1 MWKLKEGE
9 ENLKT
14 LQNTTK
20 HSKMVKSTIEIPE
33 RENRIL
39 NIVKGQHGFKNKD
52 QAFIFIIQEY
62 EQSLEPEIRHEFVQE
77 MKRIEKEKGIPF
89 KNIEELR
96 KLTGE

>member
-1 MWKLKEGE
+1 
-9 ENLKT
+9 
-14 LQNTTK
+14 
-20 HSKMVKSTIEIPE
+20 MVKATIEIPE

-52 QAFIFIIQEY
+52 QAFIFLIQEY
-62 EQSLEPEIRHEFVQE
+62 EQSLEPELRPEYVRKLIQID
-77 MKRIEKEKGIPF
+77 KQKGLPF